1 MCYTAHKIIKP
12 ALCTYLCHKI
22 CYLLTI
28 TFYLSWG
35 QIPNIQIQ
43 LRKIVQNKNEI
54 NTCFPLCSSDPSKN
68 RQPAVSVDIFLPVI
82 YIRFNQNPKLQLARH
97 LCECLQSVP
106 VKPPAGLNLETGS
119 LTTAIHTYRYSVYCG
134 LIFDSFGLFRSPSLI
149 YYYFDLFGKQAK

>member
-1 MCYTAHKIIKP
+1 MYTTIYIHFTYQIEQSVIKTLTCACFWITCVELNLYKFFTLVVCHTAHKIIKP
-12 ALCTYLCHKI
+12 ALCTYLCHKV

-82 YIRFNQNPKLQLARH
+82 YIRFNQNPKLQLISKKK
-97 LCECLQSVP
+97 SVTC
-106 VKPPAGLNLETGS
+106 AN
-119 LTTAIHTYRYSVYCG
+119 VYKV
-134 LIFDSFGLFRSPSLI
+134 S
-149 YYYFDLFGKQAK
+149 Q

>member
-1 MCYTAHKIIKP
+1 MYTTIYIHFTYQIEQSVIKRLTSAYFWITCVELNWYKFFTLVVVYTAHKIIKP
-12 ALCTYLCHKI
+12 ALCTYLCHEI

-82 YIRFNQNPKLQLARH
+82 YIRFNQNPKLQLI
-97 LCECLQSVP
+97 S
-106 VKPPAGLNLETGS
+106 K
-119 LTTAIHTYRYSVYCG
+119 
-134 LIFDSFGLFRSPSLI
+134 
-149 YYYFDLFGKQAK
+149 